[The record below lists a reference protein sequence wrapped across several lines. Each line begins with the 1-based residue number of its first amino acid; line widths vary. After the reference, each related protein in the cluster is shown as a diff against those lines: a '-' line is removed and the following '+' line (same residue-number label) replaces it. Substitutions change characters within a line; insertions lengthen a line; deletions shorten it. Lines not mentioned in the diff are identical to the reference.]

1 MALIFL
7 NGGGMQGGPLHSQLQ
22 GTPMVCRARSAARY
36 RYFSVRGKFPAMHE
50 SGSASVVGELYDLPL
65 KVLRDHLVPA
75 EPPELEIGVIEL
87 EDGSEVVVVAT
98 QLEAAAELGL
108 NPLDYVD
115 PEDDDESLD
124 ELVEEEE
131 DEDS

>member
-1 MALIFL
+1 M
-7 NGGGMQGGPLHSQLQ
+7 Q
-22 GTPMVCRARSAARY
+22 GTPMVCRARSAAKY

-87 EDGSEVVVVAT
+87 EDGSAALAT
-98 QLEAAAELGL
+98 VLRDAVLSDPSLLHSGDIRDISYLGDWREFL
-108 NPLDYVD
+108 HR
-115 PEDDDESLD
+115 EG
-124 ELVEEEE
+124 
-131 DEDS
+131 

>member
-7 NGGGMQGGPLHSQLQ
+7 NGGGMKGGPLHSQLQ
-22 GTPMVCRARSAARY
+22 GTPMVCQARSAAKY

-87 EDGSEVVVVAT
+87 EDGSAALAT
-98 QLEAAAELGL
+98 VLRDAMVDGLLRSGDIQDISYLGDWREFL
-108 NPLDYVD
+108 QR
-115 PEDDDESLD
+115 EG
-124 ELVEEEE
+124 
-131 DEDS
+131 

>member
-22 GTPMVCRARSAARY
+22 GTPMVCRARSAAKY
-36 RYFSVRGKFPAMHE
+36 RYFSVRDKFPAMHE

-87 EDGSEVVVVAT
+87 EDGSAALATVLRDAVVEPLL
-98 QLEAAAELGL
+98 QSGDIRDISYLGDWREFL
-108 NPLDYVD
+108 HR
-115 PEDDDESLD
+115 EG
-124 ELVEEEE
+124 
-131 DEDS
+131 

>member
-7 NGGGMQGGPLHSQLQ
+7 NGGGMRGGPLHAQLQ

-75 EPPELEIGVIEL
+75 EPAELEIGVIEL
-87 EDGSEVVVVAT
+87 EDGSAALAT
-98 QLEAAAELGL
+98 VLRDAM
-108 NPLDYVD
+108 VD
-115 PEDDDESLD
+115 PLLQSGDIQDISYLGDWREFLHREG
-124 ELVEEEE
+124 
-131 DEDS
+131 